1 MKYYRPLDNLL
12 GQKSAIKILRYLSLA
27 RLEMNGRQIAADT
40 GLSPWACHLA
50 LRELTEQ
57 GIVVMRNVGR
67 TYLFRLNDKNYIVE
81 RLLIP
86 LFAAEGE
93 LLQAAIRE
101 VTDDLPDSVVS
112 VVLYG
117 SVSRREERPSSD
129 VDLLIL
135 VAGEPD
141 REPVREL
148 LAQKNESFVARFGN
162 ILSPLV
168 LPVREFIRRYRD
180 HDAFIGEIANA
191 GQVVYGKLI
200 SEVIAHGAKE
210 DPKQSN

>member
-50 LRELTEQ
+50 LRELAEQ

-67 TYLFRLNDKNYIVE
+67 TYLFRLNDKNYIAE
-81 RLLIP
+81 RLLLP

-101 VTDDLPDSVVS
+101 ITDGLPDSVVS

-180 HDAFIGEIANA
+180 HDAFIDEIANA